1 MQGIKGWIEA
11 DDQTRTDLEEQEKQL
26 IHRLE
31 QLRALQKQ
39 YAQLQQAEERLQAQ
53 RQKISQQQ
61 EALEQARKVLES
73 AADKEEKIKE
83 YNIVQAQLEEK
94 IKSRARANELG
105 RKLQEA
111 QRKAASKQEQQ
122 ALRHKQYEQW
132 TELLQ
137 KDEARV
143 QELSQVPLQLGEL
156 RAQSTQLEH
165 QLVQMRRAQNLE
177 ELCKQLKNR
186 WEKQQL
192 VYLQVEQDLAEAR
205 TAHQT
210 GEDLWFRAQ
219 AGILA
224 QTLVE
229 GQACP
234 VCGSIH
240 HPDKAKL
247 EDHVPSEAERKL
259 LRSKVEEL
267 QKRRGDES
275 VLAAEYKST
284 YEAEMAHLQELDVS
298 LTDMAET
305 EKAASGAKRQIR
317 QLELQ
322 QQELTRLQQRL
333 PEHREKMVQC
343 QSQEEQARQEAAQC
357 QVEAAGLEGALRQEV
372 ERFGSEPVRMLQE
385 QLRICQSERGQ
396 LEKALSDARH
406 SHELLDRSLQQE
418 KGVLTGIEEQINRLA
433 SELEGQEKLEVL
445 QQQLTEHSQ
454 QQMQCRSELDR
465 IVGRLQS
472 NRRACQQ
479 LSSSLAKHQ
488 KSGEYYQ
495 RLLSLSQTASG
506 ELAGKP
512 KLAFE
517 QYIQAFYF
525 EHVLHAAN
533 QRLNTLSRG
542 QYTLMRRTQAEN
554 LRSAEGLEI
563 EVMDHYTGRKR
574 PVSSLSGGESFQAA
588 LSLALGLSDVIQSFA
603 GGIEVDA
610 VFIDEGFGSL
620 DQQALTQ
627 ALETLAGLSGGDRL
641 VGIIS
646 HVEALKDRIPHRVEV
661 TKTMN
666 GSHIHQNRA

>member
-1 MQGIKGWIEA
+1 MKPIRLEMQGFGPFGGTEIIEFSQLSGVFLITGDTGAGKTTIFDGISFALFGETSGSSRQVDSVRSHYAEATEPTRVWLKFSQHGEEYEIERSPRYERPRKNGKGTTTELPKAAFTLPDGTVLTGKETVNRKVEELLGLNYKQFKQVAMIAQGEFLQLLLAGSEQRGAIFRKVFHTEDCQYLQTQLKTRVSEARAEVERNKTQILSVLQMVQPPCHDTVGTELEEAIAQKDPYRAKNLMQGIKGWIEA

-406 SHELLDRSLQQE
+406 SHELLDRSLQQ
-418 KGVLTGIEEQINRLA
+418 
-433 SELEGQEKLEVL
+433 
-445 QQQLTEHSQ
+445 
-454 QQMQCRSELDR
+454 
-465 IVGRLQS
+465 
-472 NRRACQQ
+472 
-479 LSSSLAKHQ
+479 
-488 KSGEYYQ
+488 
-495 RLLSLSQTASG
+495 
-506 ELAGKP
+506 
-512 KLAFE
+512 
-517 QYIQAFYF
+517 
-525 EHVLHAAN
+525 
-533 QRLNTLSRG
+533 
-542 QYTLMRRTQAEN
+542 
-554 LRSAEGLEI
+554 
-563 EVMDHYTGRKR
+563 
-574 PVSSLSGGESFQAA
+574 
-588 LSLALGLSDVIQSFA
+588 
-603 GGIEVDA
+603 
-610 VFIDEGFGSL
+610 
-620 DQQALTQ
+620 
-627 ALETLAGLSGGDRL
+627 
-641 VGIIS
+641 
-646 HVEALKDRIPHRVEV
+646 
-661 TKTMN
+661 
-666 GSHIHQNRA
+666 

>member
-1 MQGIKGWIEA
+1 
-11 DDQTRTDLEEQEKQL
+11 
-26 IHRLE
+26 
-31 QLRALQKQ
+31 
-39 YAQLQQAEERLQAQ
+39 
-53 RQKISQQQ
+53 
-61 EALEQARKVLES
+61 
-73 AADKEEKIKE
+73 
-83 YNIVQAQLEEK
+83 
-94 IKSRARANELG
+94 
-105 RKLQEA
+105 
-111 QRKAASKQEQQ
+111 
-122 ALRHKQYEQW
+122 
-132 TELLQ
+132 
-137 KDEARV
+137 
-143 QELSQVPLQLGEL
+143 
-156 RAQSTQLEH
+156 
-165 QLVQMRRAQNLE
+165 
-177 ELCKQLKNR
+177 
-186 WEKQQL
+186 
-192 VYLQVEQDLAEAR
+192 
-205 TAHQT
+205 
-210 GEDLWFRAQ
+210 
-219 AGILA
+219 
-224 QTLVE
+224 
-229 GQACP
+229 
-234 VCGSIH
+234 
-240 HPDKAKL
+240 
-247 EDHVPSEAERKL
+247 
-259 LRSKVEEL
+259 
-267 QKRRGDES
+267 
-275 VLAAEYKST
+275 
-284 YEAEMAHLQELDVS
+284 
-298 LTDMAET
+298 
-305 EKAASGAKRQIR
+305 
-317 QLELQ
+317 
-322 QQELTRLQQRL
+322 
-333 PEHREKMVQC
+333 
-343 QSQEEQARQEAAQC
+343 
-357 QVEAAGLEGALRQEV
+357 
-372 ERFGSEPVRMLQE
+372 
-385 QLRICQSERGQ
+385 
-396 LEKALSDARH
+396 
-406 SHELLDRSLQQE
+406 
-418 KGVLTGIEEQINRLA
+418 
-433 SELEGQEKLEVL
+433 QEKLEVL